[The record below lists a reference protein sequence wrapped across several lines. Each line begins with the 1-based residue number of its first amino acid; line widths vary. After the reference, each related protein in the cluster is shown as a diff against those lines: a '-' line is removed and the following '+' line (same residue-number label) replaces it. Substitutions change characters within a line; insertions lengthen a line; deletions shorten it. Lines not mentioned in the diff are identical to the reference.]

1 MRIRRNETIVKHVS
15 SPQFM
20 PTSQHELTC
29 DDKPKILQPTTW
41 DKKKHFSMI
50 SSNIGISVVMY
61 SKAEA
66 TLEDHESSVRQAA
79 ADQQKKGKVLRGR
92 KIISNLYSD
101 QSALP
106 QQWQISDRG
115 SAA

>member
-1 MRIRRNETIVKHVS
+1 
-15 SPQFM
+15 
-20 PTSQHELTC
+20 
-29 DDKPKILQPTTW
+29 
-41 DKKKHFSMI
+41 MI

-66 TLEDHESSVRQAA
+66 TLEDHESSVRQVA
-79 ADQQKKGKVLRGR
+79 ADQQKKKKGKVLRGR
-92 KIISNLYSD
+92 KMISNLYSD

>member
-1 MRIRRNETIVKHVS
+1 
-15 SPQFM
+15 
-20 PTSQHELTC
+20 
-29 DDKPKILQPTTW
+29 
-41 DKKKHFSMI
+41 MI

-66 TLEDHESSVRQAA
+66 TLEDHKSSVRQAA

>member
-1 MRIRRNETIVKHVS
+1 
-15 SPQFM
+15 
-20 PTSQHELTC
+20 
-29 DDKPKILQPTTW
+29 
-41 DKKKHFSMI
+41 MI

-79 ADQQKKGKVLRGR
+79 ADQQKNCGKVLRGR
-92 KIISNLYSD
+92 KMISNLYSD

>member
-1 MRIRRNETIVKHVS
+1 
-15 SPQFM
+15 
-20 PTSQHELTC
+20 
-29 DDKPKILQPTTW
+29 
-41 DKKKHFSMI
+41 MI

-66 TLEDHESSVRQAA
+66 TLETTKAQSGKQLLINKK
-79 ADQQKKGKVLRGR
+79 KKGKVLRGR
-92 KIISNLYSD
+92 KMISNLYSD

>member
-1 MRIRRNETIVKHVS
+1 
-15 SPQFM
+15 
-20 PTSQHELTC
+20 
-29 DDKPKILQPTTW
+29 
-41 DKKKHFSMI
+41 
-50 SSNIGISVVMY
+50 MY

-66 TLEDHESSVRQAA
+66 TLEDHKSSVRQAA

>member
-1 MRIRRNETIVKHVS
+1 MG
-15 SPQFM
+15 
-20 PTSQHELTC
+20 L
-29 DDKPKILQPTTW
+29 
-41 DKKKHFSMI
+41 KKNFSMI

-66 TLEDHESSVRQAA
+66 TLEDHKSSVRQAA